1 MSMHCVALTPS
12 RVSGPD
18 RSKHFGPRRTP
29 YRDHS
34 PKGYGD
40 RGEEM
45 TGWGLVAVLSG
56 MFGICSFVSYWW
68 AVGIT
73 ERRSAGEIRLL
84 RQQLIRK
91 AAEAEV
97 LEVNRREQP
106 HLSAEEI
113 FAWYSIMDDLED
125 EVA

>member
-1 MSMHCVALTPS
+1 
-12 RVSGPD
+12 
-18 RSKHFGPRRTP
+18 
-29 YRDHS
+29 
-34 PKGYGD
+34 
-40 RGEEM
+40 M

-73 ERRSAGEIRLL
+73 ERRSAGEIRRL
-84 RQQLIRK
+84 RQQLIWK
-91 AAEAEV
+91 ATEAEV

-106 HLSAEEI
+106 HLSADEI

-125 EVA
+125 EAA

>member
-1 MSMHCVALTPS
+1 
-12 RVSGPD
+12 
-18 RSKHFGPRRTP
+18 
-29 YRDHS
+29 
-34 PKGYGD
+34 
-40 RGEEM
+40 M

-68 AVGIT
+68 GCGAG
-73 ERRSAGEIRLL
+73 ERAAAGEIRRL
-84 RQQLIRK
+84 RRQLIRK

-113 FAWYSIMDDLED
+113 FAWYSIMDDLQD
-125 EVA
+125 EAA